1 MLKFYDRI
9 CNTCGT
15 VDVDVMAESTAD
27 LAVPCDCGGLKGWS
41 PSYGVGDK
49 HDPFYDPAFD
59 RTFSTYREMEAH
71 AKSVGCVVM
80 TPSEHEN
87 LHEGRR
93 KDDTKLRELT
103 QKNYYRLQHGYRDR
117 PDPRS

>member
-1 MLKFYDRI
+1 
-9 CNTCGT
+9 
-15 VDVDVMAESTAD
+15 
-27 LAVPCDCGGLKGWS
+27 LKGWS

-59 RTFSTYREMEAH
+59 RIFSTYREMEAH
-71 AKSVGCVVM
+71 AKSVGCVVL
-80 TPSEHEN
+80 TPKEHDN
-87 LHEGRR
+87 LREGRR
-93 KDDTKLRELT
+93 KDDSKLRELT